1 MAMSEAR
8 NDDWRTT
15 VELVDD
21 EHRGRFTGAL
31 RGRRLAREAR
41 DKLGDRVIVT
51 HDGPRLF
58 LYTDSE
64 AGARTVADVAHEL
77 LEEHGIHGSVAVTRW
92 HPAEERWE
100 DAGVPLPATEE
111 EQAAELARRGDRDR
125 ELSRQQGYPEW
136 DVRLVFPTR
145 PEALEFARTL
155 SDEGIPFASGG
166 SAIVVGAETEQDAR
180 ALSER
185 LRGIAP
191 GDALISVEVNRAEA
205 WNEGHPFAFL
215 GGLGN

>member
-1 MAMSEAR
+1 MSAAG
-8 NDDWRTT
+8 NDDWRTA
-15 VELVDD
+15 VELTDD

-31 RGRRLAREAR
+31 RGRRMAREAR
-41 DKLGDRVIVT
+41 DKVGDRVIVT

-64 AGARTVADVAHEL
+64 ARARAVAEVAHEL
-77 LEEHGIHGSVAVTRW
+77 LEEHDIHGTVAVTRW

-100 DAGVPLPATEE
+100 DADVPLPATEE

-125 ELSRQQGYPEW
+125 ELSRRQGYPEW

-145 PEALEFARTL
+145 PEALEFAGTL
-155 SDEGIPFASGG
+155 SGEGIPCASGG
-166 SAIVVGAETEQDAR
+166 SAIVVGADTEADAQ
-180 ALSER
+180 ALAER

-191 GDALISVEVNRAEA
+191 GDALVSVEVNRAEA
-205 WNEGHPFAFL
+205 WKEGHPFAFL